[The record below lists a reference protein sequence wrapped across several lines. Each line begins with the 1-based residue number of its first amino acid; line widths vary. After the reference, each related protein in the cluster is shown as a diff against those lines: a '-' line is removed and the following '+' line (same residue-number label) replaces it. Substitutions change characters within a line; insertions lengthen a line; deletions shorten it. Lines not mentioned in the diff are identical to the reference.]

1 MVFEHLVT
9 GNQGQAQVR
18 PKILLIDESVMLR
31 RIAANVL
38 GAQPHGFEVMT
49 STRASEGF
57 ARACSS
63 GARLIFLDDQL
74 PDLSG
79 LDLCQ
84 RLLGERR
91 TAAVPVVLLLQRG
104 SPSPQWESLPA
115 NVVATLHKPFTPE
128 SFAALARCAI
138 EAGPVNFS
146 RLRARLQT
154 ASAPRPAAPHR
165 AQLTVARSPSIV
177 GRAPVRGGAR
187 LPAQAMAAVKDF
199 SGKFAAPSAETRPG
213 GPSFRGALHLAA
225 GKAENGVWRIRA
237 PRREPAELYL
247 ESGRVIVVGAR
258 DAADYAQGARE
269 VLPAKVLA
277 SSIEQA
283 VAEQTKSGV
292 PFFLNLGARG
302 LLPKAAAVSLMRD
315 FGWRH
320 VARLCASCEPLAFDY
335 EPLEALPGFALQLDG
350 HALPLDEWILEML
363 RQLQPADLSAAIQQE
378 TLLGV
383 PAFRVGGEAILEALT
398 LTPAE
403 SDFAARVNARNDLPA
418 IARLTGVNK
427 ETAFLLMHRL
437 RCLDVIQYQVGP
449 RTFVVT
455 PRTNVRRILPL
466 KR

>member
-1 MVFEHLVT
+1 MVSVHLVT

-38 GAQPHGFEVMT
+38 GAQPHGFEVLT

-79 LDLCQ
+79 IELCQ
-84 RLLGERR
+84 RFLGERR
-91 TAAVPVVLLLQRG
+91 TAAVPVVLLLKRG
-104 SPSPQWESLPA
+104 SPAPKWEVLPA

-128 SFAALARCAI
+128 TFAALARCAL

-154 ASAPRPAAPHR
+154 ASAPPPIAPHR
-165 AQLTVARSPSIV
+165 AQLRVARSPSIV

-187 LPAQAMAAVKDF
+187 LPAQAMAKVTDF
-199 SGKFAAPSAETRPG
+199 SGKLAGPSAEARLG
-213 GPSFRGALHLAA
+213 GPSFRQALHLAA
-225 GKAENGVWRIRA
+225 GQAENGVWRIQT
-237 PRREPAELYL
+237 PSREPAELYL
-247 ESGRVIVVGAR
+247 DAGQVVVVATR
-258 DAADYAQGARE
+258 DAAAYAQGAGE

-277 SSIEQA
+277 SSIENA

-320 VARLCASCEPLAFDY
+320 VARLCAGCEPLDFSY
-335 EPLEALPGFALQLDG
+335 EPIEALPGFALQLDG
-350 HALPLDEWILEML
+350 HAQPVDEWILEML
-363 RQLQPADLSAAIQQE
+363 RQVQPADLAVAMKQE
-378 TLLGV
+378 SLLGT
-383 PAFRVGGEAILEALT
+383 PAFRVGGEAILEALQ

-403 SDFAARVNARNDLPA
+403 TDFAARVNARNDLVA
-418 IARLTGVNK
+418 IARLTGVSK
-427 ETAFLLMHRL
+427 ETAFLLMHRF